1 MLPYKRR
8 PKKALCGHLRR
19 GAGCEGLSL
28 LVLAARVGMD
38 VGWQRD
44 VELRQQYTGMKV
56 QSAMNE
62 ARLEMRRRLQI
73 PKKAG
78 FHTLSHCEKTLTQ
91 FLRGLEDMALQ
102 EQSPA
107 SGTQQVLPIP
117 HSGLLV
123 CMISCNQ
130 GLTVQTTG
138 LQVFFCLCQLKKGHM
153 RLIPCLHPLMCPCL
167 CSLHACE
174 HWGFVACALL
184 YNYIS

>member
-1 MLPYKRR
+1 
-8 PKKALCGHLRR
+8 
-19 GAGCEGLSL
+19 
-28 LVLAARVGMD
+28 MD

-107 SGTQQVLPIP
+107 SGTQQVPSHP
-117 HSGLLV
+117 AFRTPCVSVLL
-123 CMISCNQ
+123 
-130 GLTVQTTG
+130 
-138 LQVFFCLCQLKKGHM
+138 
-153 RLIPCLHPLMCPCL
+153 
-167 CSLHACE
+167 
-174 HWGFVACALL
+174 
-184 YNYIS
+184 